1 MYQHVVEAFVSVPHS
16 KHVAERICSQ
26 IRDFYR
32 SIIVDGS
39 DKLLEFDNG
48 RATIRLTD
56 NGLFLRVSA
65 GDLVIFYGIRTLL
78 EGSLS
83 ALSRTSEGAF
93 EWFPADG
100 IPFRGIE
107 KRIPSDERGDMRC
120 P

>member
-1 MYQHVVEAFVSVPHS
+1 MYQHVVEAFVSVPHAQR
-16 KHVAERICSQ
+16 VAERICSQ
-26 IRDFYR
+26 IHDFYR
-32 SIIVDGS
+32 SIIIDGP

-48 RATIRLTD
+48 RAIIRLTD

-78 EGSLS
+78 EGSLLT
-83 ALSRTSEGAF
+83 LSPNPEGPF

-100 IPFRGIE
+100 IPFRGID
-107 KRIPSDERGDMRC
+107 KRIPSDEHGDMKC